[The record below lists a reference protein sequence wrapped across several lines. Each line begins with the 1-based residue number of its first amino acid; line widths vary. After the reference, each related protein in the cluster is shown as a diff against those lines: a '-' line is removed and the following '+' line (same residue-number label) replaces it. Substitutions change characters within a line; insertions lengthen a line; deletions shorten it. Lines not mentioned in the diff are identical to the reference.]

1 MGRLSS
7 NDASCEEGKAAEN
20 ASMKQGE
27 RMMMWKHILDHT
39 GPYGERNK
47 LYQL

>member
-27 RMMMWKHILDHT
+27 RLMMWEHIMRHS
-39 GPYGERNK
+39 GRY
-47 LYQL
+47 